1 MCIRDSSHIPYV
13 CDRKEENKILI
24 VNIACLL
31 QLKYMRV
38 YTKNKRG
45 RGGCPV
51 RRSPRYAFDTD
62 RQNII
67 YQTLFFIGENEKQ
80 NYK

>member
-1 MCIRDSSHIPYV
+1 MFTTVKVHASDSV
-13 CDRKEENKILI
+13 KI
-24 VNIACLL
+24 
-31 QLKYMRV
+31 
-38 YTKNKRG
+38 YTKIKRG

-67 YQTLFFIGENEKQ
+67 YPTLFFIGENEKQ
-80 NYK
+80 NYNEGI